1 MYAVV
6 RTGGRQY
13 RVEAGTTLV
22 VEKLPGEPGSS
33 VTFDRVLLVGD
44 GDKVMVGTPI
54 VAGAAVSATV
64 LGQVL
69 GEKIVVFKFKQKA
82 KYRRRTGHR
91 QHLTQLRIDEI
102 SAGGRT
108 VRAEAPAVAE
118 KPKGAIPKAAR
129 PKAAPAAA
137 KPTSE
142 AAPSGPAPSRGRAKA
157 KAAADEEPA
166 TAPSG
171 AEAPAK
177 AAKAATRTRSRATAD
192 AAEKAPTP
200 ADDAA
205 ANAPRKPRTRKTTK
219 PAAGA
224 ADAKAAEE

>member
-22 VEKLPGEPGSS
+22 VEKLAGEPGSS

-44 GDKVMVGTPI
+44 GDTVLVGTPT
-54 VAGAAVSATV
+54 VAGASVSATV

-91 QHLTQLRIDEI
+91 QQLTQLRIDEI

-108 VRAEAPAVAE
+108 VRAEAAVS
-118 KPKGAIPKAAR
+118 KPR
-129 PKAAPAAA
+129 AA
-137 KPTSE
+137 KPKP
-142 AAPSGPAPSRGRAKA
+142 AATRGRQGSKA
-157 KAAADEEPA
+157 PEAAADE
-166 TAPSG
+166 
-171 AEAPAK
+171 PAK
-177 AAKAATRTRSRATAD
+177 AEEPKVEEAAKPARTRSRA
-192 AAEKAPTP
+192 K
-200 ADDAA
+200 AA
-205 ANAPRKPRTRKTTK
+205 AATEEASADAPRKPRARRTAK
-219 PAAGA
+219 PA
-224 ADAKAAEE
+224 DEKAAEE